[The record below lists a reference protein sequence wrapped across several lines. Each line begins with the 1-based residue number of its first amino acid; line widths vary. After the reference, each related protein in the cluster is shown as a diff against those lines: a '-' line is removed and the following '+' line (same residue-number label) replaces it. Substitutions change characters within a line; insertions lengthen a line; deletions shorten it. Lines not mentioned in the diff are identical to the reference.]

1 MNQPDLTPVAV
12 FTQAAAMVFG
22 ASMAM
27 IVGPYIVILIG
38 AMGGAGVAVMQ
49 RESTGNLKAFVYFLA
64 MVSAS
69 VLLTVPLSML
79 AASAFGAVQAHWLFA
94 PVSFGI
100 GYAAGNPQAVMSNIG
115 SKVSAFVDKLIAL
128 REPKP

>member
-1 MNQPDLTPVAV
+1 MTQPDLTPVAV

-27 IVGPYIVILIG
+27 IVGPYIVILIAG
-38 AMGGAGVAVMQ
+38 MGGAGVAVMQ
-49 RESTGNLKAFVYFLA
+49 RESTGNFKAFVYFLA

-69 VLLTVPLSML
+69 VLFTVPLSMF
-79 AASAFGAVQAHWLFA
+79 AASFFGAVQAHWLFA

-100 GYAAGNPQAVMSNIG
+100 GYLAGNPRAAMTWLATRFTSV
-115 SKVSAFVDKLIAL
+115 VDLAIQM
-128 REPKP
+128 RTPK